1 MNKNPTLYERA
12 EKRGQAS
19 LGVDGEPIGCIVRVY
34 GDTFRPKYCG
44 LPGSELRCK
53 DCWARKYREAHKHAR
68 SFTAEDIS
76 EPLRK
81 YRAAKKAQSSFTAE
95 DISESA
101 LIAGRY
107 TLAELTVPNR
117 RAVRA

>member
-1 MNKNPTLYERA
+1 MNNNPTLYERA

-19 LGVDGEPIGCIVRVY
+19 LGIDGQPIGCIVRVY
-34 GDTFRPKYCG
+34 GDTFRPTYCG

-53 DCWARKYREAHKHAR
+53 DCWERKYREAHKHAR

-76 EPLRK
+76 E
-81 YRAAKKAQSSFTAE
+81 QSSFTAE
-95 DISESA
+95 DISEPS

-107 TLAELTVPNR
+107 TLAELTEPNR
-117 RAVRA
+117 KKGRA

>member
-1 MNKNPTLYERA
+1 MKNMNPFERVA
-12 EKRGQAS
+12 KAQ
-19 LGVDGEPIGCIVRVY
+19 P
-34 GDTFRPKYCG
+34 
-44 LPGSELRCK
+44 
-53 DCWARKYREAHKHAR
+53 

-76 EPLRK
+76 EP
-81 YRAAKKAQSSFTAE
+81 Y
-95 DISESA
+95 

>member
-1 MNKNPTLYERA
+1 MDLF
-12 EKRGQAS
+12 EKIKSDLPITIADVMDKKEVKH
-19 LGVDGEPIGCIVRVY
+19 LGSTFAY

-53 DCWARKYREAHKHAR
+53 DCWE
-68 SFTAEDIS
+68 
-76 EPLRK
+76 RK

-95 DISESA
+95 DISEPA

-107 TLAELTVPNR
+107 TLAELIVPNGK
-117 RAVRA
+117 AVRA

>member
-1 MNKNPTLYERA
+1 MNNNPTLYERA

-34 GDTFRPKYCG
+34 GDTFRPVYCG

-53 DCWARKYREAHKHAR
+53 DCWARKYRAAKKAQC
-68 SFTAEDIS
+68 SSTAEDIS
-76 EPLRK
+76 EP
-81 YRAAKKAQSSFTAE
+81 
-95 DISESA
+95 A

-107 TLAELTVPNR
+107 TLAELTAPNR
-117 RAVRA
+117 KRERA

>member
-19 LGVDGEPIGCIVRVY
+19 LGVDGQPIGCIVRVY

-53 DCWARKYREAHKHAR
+53 DCWARKYRK
-68 SFTAEDIS
+68 
-76 EPLRK
+76 
-81 YRAAKKAQSSFTAE
+81 AKKEQSSFTAE
-95 DISESA
+95 DISEPA
-101 LIAGRY
+101 LISGRY
-107 TLAELTVPNR
+107 TLAELTMPNR

>member
-19 LGVDGEPIGCIVRVY
+19 LADDGEPIGCIVRVY

-53 DCWARKYREAHKHAR
+53 DCWARKYR
-68 SFTAEDIS
+68 
-76 EPLRK
+76 
-81 YRAAKKAQSSFTAE
+81 AAKKAQSSFTAE
-95 DISESA
+95 DISEPA

-117 RAVRA
+117 RAVRV

>member
-1 MNKNPTLYERA
+1 MNNNPTLYERA

-53 DCWARKYREAHKHAR
+53 DCWARKYR
-68 SFTAEDIS
+68 
-76 EPLRK
+76 
-81 YRAAKKAQSSFTAE
+81 AAKKEQSSFTAE
-95 DISESA
+95 DISEPS

-107 TLAELTVPNR
+107 TLAELTEPNR

>member
-1 MNKNPTLYERA
+1 MNKNPSLYERA

-19 LGVDGEPIGCIVRVY
+19 IGVDGQPIGCIVRVY

-53 DCWARKYREAHKHAR
+53 DCWE
-68 SFTAEDIS
+68 
-76 EPLRK
+76 RK

-95 DISESA
+95 DISEPY

-107 TLAELTVPNR
+107 TPAELTEPNR

>member
-53 DCWARKYREAHKHAR
+53 DCWERKYRK
-68 SFTAEDIS
+68 S
-76 EPLRK
+76 
-81 YRAAKKAQSSFTAE
+81 KKEQSSFTAE
-95 DISESA
+95 DISEPA

-107 TLAELTVPNR
+107 TLAELTEPNR
-117 RAVRA
+117 KAVRA

>member
-1 MNKNPTLYERA
+1 MNNNPTLYERA

-19 LGVDGEPIGCIVRVY
+19 LGVDGQPIGCIVRVY

-44 LPGSELRCK
+44 LPGSKLRCK
-53 DCWARKYREAHKHAR
+53 DCWERKYRK
-68 SFTAEDIS
+68 
-76 EPLRK
+76 
-81 YRAAKKAQSSFTAE
+81 AKKEQSSFTPEEIAE
-95 DISESA
+95 PF

-117 RAVRA
+117 KRERA

>member
-19 LGVDGEPIGCIVRVY
+19 IGVDGQPIGCIVRVY

-53 DCWARKYREAHKHAR
+53 DCWE
-68 SFTAEDIS
+68 
-76 EPLRK
+76 RK

-95 DISESA
+95 DISEPY

>member
-1 MNKNPTLYERA
+1 MNNNPTLYERA
-12 EKRGQAS
+12 ERRGQAS

-34 GDTFRPKYCG
+34 GDTFRPRYCG

-53 DCWARKYREAHKHAR
+53 DCWARKYR
-68 SFTAEDIS
+68 
-76 EPLRK
+76 
-81 YRAAKKAQSSFTAE
+81 AAKKAQSSFTAE
-95 DISESA
+95 DISEPA

-107 TLAELTVPNR
+107 TLAEPTEPNR

>member
-34 GDTFRPKYCG
+34 GDTLRPKYCG

-53 DCWARKYREAHKHAR
+53 DCWE
-68 SFTAEDIS
+68 
-76 EPLRK
+76 RK

-95 DISESA
+95 DISEPS

-117 RAVRA
+117 KRERA

>member
-53 DCWARKYREAHKHAR
+53 DCWE
-68 SFTAEDIS
+68 
-76 EPLRK
+76 RK

-95 DISESA
+95 DISEPS

-117 RAVRA
+117 KAARA

>member
-34 GDTFRPKYCG
+34 GDTFRPRYCG

-53 DCWARKYREAHKHAR
+53 DCWE
-68 SFTAEDIS
+68 
-76 EPLRK
+76 RK

-95 DISESA
+95 DISEPS

-107 TLAELTVPNR
+107 TLAELTEPNR

>member
-12 EKRGQAS
+12 EKRGQAA
-19 LGVDGEPIGCIVRVY
+19 LGVDGQPIGCIVRVY

-44 LPGSELRCK
+44 MPGSEMRCK
-53 DCWARKYREAHKHAR
+53 DCWE
-68 SFTAEDIS
+68 
-76 EPLRK
+76 RK

-95 DISESA
+95 DISEPY

-107 TLAELTVPNR
+107 TLAELTEPNR
-117 RAVRA
+117 RAVRE

>member
-12 EKRGQAS
+12 EKRGQAA
-19 LGVDGEPIGCIVRVY
+19 LGVDGQPIGCIVRVY

-53 DCWARKYREAHKHAR
+53 DCWARKYR
-68 SFTAEDIS
+68 
-76 EPLRK
+76 
-81 YRAAKKAQSSFTAE
+81 AAKKAQSSFTAE
-95 DISESA
+95 DISEPS

-107 TLAELTVPNR
+107 TLAELTEPNR

>member
-1 MNKNPTLYERA
+1 MKSQTLFERA
-12 EKRGQAS
+12 AKRRQAS
-19 LGVDGEPIGCIVRVY
+19 LGLDGQPVGCIVRVY

-53 DCWARKYREAHKHAR
+53 DCWARKYRK
-68 SFTAEDIS
+68 
-76 EPLRK
+76 
-81 YRAAKKAQSSFTAE
+81 AKKEQSSFTAE
-95 DISESA
+95 DISEPA

-107 TLAELTVPNR
+107 TLAELTEPNR

>member
-53 DCWARKYREAHKHAR
+53 DCWE
-68 SFTAEDIS
+68 
-76 EPLRK
+76 RK

-95 DISESA
+95 EIAEPA

-107 TLAELTVPNR
+107 TLKELTEPNR
-117 RAVRA
+117 KKERA

>member
-1 MNKNPTLYERA
+1 MNNNPTLYERA

-19 LGVDGEPIGCIVRVY
+19 LGVDGQPIGCIVRVY

-53 DCWARKYREAHKHAR
+53 DCWARKY
-68 SFTAEDIS
+68 
-76 EPLRK
+76 L
-81 YRAAKKAQSSFTAE
+81 AAKKAQSSFTAE
-95 DISESA
+95 DISEPS

-117 RAVRA
+117 KRERA

>member
-19 LGVDGEPIGCIVRVY
+19 LGVDGQPIRCIVRVY

-53 DCWARKYREAHKHAR
+53 DCWARKYRK
-68 SFTAEDIS
+68 
-76 EPLRK
+76 
-81 YRAAKKAQSSFTAE
+81 AKKEQSSFTAE
-95 DISESA
+95 DISEPS

-107 TLAELTVPNR
+107 TLKEPTMPNR
-117 RAVRA
+117 KRERA

>member
-1 MNKNPTLYERA
+1 MNNNPTLYERA

-76 EPLRK
+76 EP
-81 YRAAKKAQSSFTAE
+81 T
-95 DISESA
+95 

>member
-1 MNKNPTLYERA
+1 MNNNPTLYERA

-53 DCWARKYREAHKHAR
+53 DCWARKYR
-68 SFTAEDIS
+68 
-76 EPLRK
+76 
-81 YRAAKKAQSSFTAE
+81 AAKKEQSSFTAE
-95 DISESA
+95 DISEPS
-101 LIAGRY
+101 LIDGR
-107 TLAELTVPNR
+107 
-117 RAVRA
+117 

>member
-1 MNKNPTLYERA
+1 MNNNPTLYERA

-19 LGVDGEPIGCIVRVY
+19 LGVDGQPIGCTVRVY

-53 DCWARKYREAHKHAR
+53 DCWARKYR
-68 SFTAEDIS
+68 
-76 EPLRK
+76 
-81 YRAAKKAQSSFTAE
+81 AAKKAQSSFTAE
-95 DISESA
+95 DISEPY

-107 TLAELTVPNR
+107 TLAELTEPNR